1 MTADALAAPRIP
13 RTVMTASLTRSSAN
27 TLKIRYIR
35 YIKVYTWSSA
45 NTLKTNWSLYT
56 GSLCACTTRVSCVCP
71 ATTTRTKESMGV
83 VP

>member
-45 NTLKTNWSLYT
+45 NTLKTN
-56 GSLCACTTRVSCVCP
+56 
-71 ATTTRTKESMGV
+71 
-83 VP
+83 